1 MSRLV
6 IHHYVPLKKNSL
18 NAFFFHRKEKN
29 GDDLLK
35 IFKRDNMIINAVL

>member
-18 NAFFFHRKEKN
+18 NAFFFHRKEKS
-29 GDDLLK
+29 GDDIK
-35 IFKRDNMIINAVL
+35 NIQKR